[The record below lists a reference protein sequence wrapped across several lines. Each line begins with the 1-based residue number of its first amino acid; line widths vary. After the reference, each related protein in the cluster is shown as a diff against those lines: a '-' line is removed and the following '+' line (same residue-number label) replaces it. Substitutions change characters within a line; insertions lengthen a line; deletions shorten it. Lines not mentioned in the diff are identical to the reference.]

1 MRDNENANLGAKNT
15 GLVAANLP
23 PEIRARR
30 YDQLANAIVVIRGLT
45 PTLDDFDAGL
55 GCHLLAGD
63 LQDIARLYREGGAS

>member
-1 MRDNENANLGAKNT
+1 MWDNENASLGAKNT

-55 GCHLLAGD
+55 GCHLLAGT
-63 LQDIARLYREGGAS
+63 LQDIARVYRKGGAS